1 MKDGVLMRA
10 GFAECDPIRELL
22 GAEPA
27 SEARAIG
34 RFVPCYNTIRYRTRQ
49 YYTLLAI
56 LVLQGMSRARRRE
69 GLRQGVVE
77 SERRVEA

>member
-10 GFAECDPIRELL
+10 SFAECDPIRELL

-34 RFVPCYNTIRYRTRQ
+34 RFVPCYDTIRYRTRQ
-49 YYTLLAI
+49 YYTLLTI
-56 LVLQGMSRARRRE
+56 LVLQVRHIKGEKREGGVATGCRRE
-69 GLRQGVVE
+69 
-77 SERRVEA
+77 